1 MKKTRRKN
9 ENTGGKTAD
18 FLRHSD
24 SRLKEMQKN
33 LVAYLEKHPE
43 ADSCDAIVSLFW
55 FRYLRNA
62 LRAGFGPAHP
72 DGCPAFKAGAFG
84 HSANAA

>member
-1 MKKTRRKN
+1 MKKNKEKN

-33 LVAYLEKHPE
+33 LEEHPE
-43 ADSCDAIVSLFW
+43 ADSCDVIVSLFW
-55 FRYLRNA
+55 FRYLQNA
-62 LRAGFGPAHP
+62 LRAGFEPAHP
-72 DGCPAFKAGAFG
+72 DGCPAFKAGAFD